1 VLEIPLSRLE
11 ISRLTV
17 VRYRTSGKE
26 REEVVLDVNELQTI
40 EVHRG
45 GGSKRHVWGEG
56 GGMRCAAE
64 EKERSAREREGRRGE
79 VLYFGF
85 DN

>member
-26 REEVVLDVNELQTI
+26 REEVVVDVNEFQTI
-40 EVHRG
+40 EVQRG
-45 GGSKRHVWGEG
+45 GGGKRHVGGEG

-64 EKERSAREREGRRGE
+64 EKERSASERGE
-79 VLYFGF
+79 ERGGALFWF
-85 DN
+85 